1 MAHDMP
7 MAGHMGVER
16 TLQRIRKSLWWP
28 GVTKDVK
35 TYVQSCPECQ
45 KVARRPMKVPLV
57 KMPIIGKPFERIAMD
72 IVGPLPKTTS
82 GHQYILV
89 ISDYATRFPEAY
101 PLRRFTAVSVADK
114 LMDLFSRVG
123 VPNEILT
130 DQGTNFTSELLKEL
144 YQMLGIK
151 AITTSPYHPQTDG
164 LVERLNQTLKFML
177 KKTSRSTRRQWDKM
191 LPLILFAYREIPQE
205 TTGFSPFELLYSRD
219 VKGPMDIL
227 KDQWIATQP
236 EENDIT
242 SYVLSLRQRM
252 EEAHE
257 VAQQN
262 WKKAQIKQ
270 KQWYDQHAREKS
282 YIPGDQVLLLLPDST
297 QKFKAQW
304 QGPYRI
310 KKRIGSVNYELEIPE
325 RNMTKVFHCNLLK
338 QWYPRTETSYT
349 SIVGDSTELISPE
362 WQEGEPRIG
371 DQLTGKEKQELEKLL
386 QQYKQVIDPK
396 PGRAKRTV
404 HKIVTDGSGPIRQRP
419 YRIPPALKKDLC
431 DELQTMLKDGLIEES
446 SSEWSSPIVVVKKKD
461 GSNRICVDYRKLNA
475 ITKFDAYPMPRIDE
489 MLDAIGN
496 AKYISTLDLAKGYW
510 QIPMDQ
516 QDCEKTAFSSPLGLF
531 QFTVMP
537 FGLSGA
543 PASFQR
549 MMDQTL
555 RGLNDFVG
563 VYLDD
568 IVIHSSTWK
577 EHLVHLQQV
586 LERLQD
592 AGLTLKLK
600 KCEFGAAECTYLG
613 HRIGRGGVRPEQS
626 KVMAIKQLKRPT
638 TKKEVRAFLGMTG
651 YYRRFIRDFAQIAE
665 PLTNLT
671 KKGLPESIEWSVAA
685 ETAFEKLK
693 TTLTSS
699 TVMRNPDPNLTFLVQ
714 TDASDVGIGV
724 VLSQRDP
731 LGNDYPITYFSKKL
745 LDRER
750 KYAVVEKECL
760 AIKLG
765 VQAFSVYLIGK
776 PFIIQTDHR
785 ALQWL
790 QKFKEGNS
798 RLMRWSLTLQPY
810 QFTVEHRKRQENAN
824 ADGLSRLELEQPALR
839 AKEGGRK
846 CDKSELEDQMED
858 VYDQ

>member
-1 MAHDMP
+1 M
-7 MAGHMGVER
+7 
-16 TLQRIRKSLWWP
+16 
-28 GVTKDVK
+28 
-35 TYVQSCPECQ
+35 
-45 KVARRPMKVPLV
+45 
-57 KMPIIGKPFERIAMD
+57 
-72 IVGPLPKTTS
+72 
-82 GHQYILV
+82 
-89 ISDYATRFPEAY
+89 
-101 PLRRFTAVSVADK
+101 
-114 LMDLFSRVG
+114 
-123 VPNEILT
+123 
-130 DQGTNFTSELLKEL
+130 
-144 YQMLGIK
+144 
-151 AITTSPYHPQTDG
+151 
-164 LVERLNQTLKFML
+164 
-177 KKTSRSTRRQWDKM
+177 
-191 LPLILFAYREIPQE
+191 
-205 TTGFSPFELLYSRD
+205 
-219 VKGPMDIL
+219 
-227 KDQWIATQP
+227 
-236 EENDIT
+236 
-242 SYVLSLRQRM
+242 
-252 EEAHE
+252 
-257 VAQQN
+257 
-262 WKKAQIKQ
+262 
-270 KQWYDQHAREKS
+270 
-282 YIPGDQVLLLLPDST
+282 
-297 QKFKAQW
+297 
-304 QGPYRI
+304 
-310 KKRIGSVNYELEIPE
+310 PE

-349 SIVGDSTELISPE
+349 SIVEDSTELISPE

-386 QQYKQVIDPK
+386 QQYKQVIDLK

-431 DELQTMLKDGLIEES
+431 DELQTMLKDGFIDES

-461 GSNRICVDYRKLNA
+461 SSNRICVDYRKLNA

-496 AKYISTLDLAKGYW
+496 AKYISTLNLAKGYW

-531 QFTVMP
+531 QFTAMP

-543 PASFQR
+543 PASFPR

-577 EHLVHLQQV
+577 KHLVHLQQV

-592 AGLTLKLK
+592 TGLTLKLK

-613 HRIGRGGVRPEQS
+613 HRKKEDQQR
-626 KVMAIKQLKRPT
+626 KRPT
-638 TKKEVRAFLGMTG
+638 TKKEVRAFLGMTVS
-651 YYRRFIRDFAQIAE
+651 RFIRDFAHIAE

-671 KKGLPESIEWSVAA
+671 KKGLPETIEWSVAA
-685 ETAFEKLK
+685 EMAFEKLK
-693 TTLTSS
+693 TTLTFLS

-731 LGNDYPITYFSKKL
+731 LGNNYPIAYFSKKL

-765 VQAFSVYLIGK
+765 LQAFSVYLIEK

-790 QKFKEGNS
+790 QKFKEGSS
-798 RLMRWSLTLQPY
+798 RLMRWSLMLQPY
-810 QFTVEHRKRQENAN
+810 QFTVEHRKGQENAS
-824 ADGLSRLELEQPALR
+824 ADGLSRLDLGQPTLR

-846 CDKSELEDQMED
+846 CDKSELVDQMEE